1 MSQRFSKWTLEDEVK
16 LFCLVERSKLSYD
29 EIQHS
34 HFPELTVNQLR
45 NKYYG
50 LVRRKPNLMTDNHVI
65 VQKIMDPHQYK
76 VDQVS
81 QLLLLLKDD

>member
-1 MSQRFSKWTLEDEVK
+1 M
-16 LFCLVERSKLSYD
+16 
-29 EIQHS
+29 
-34 HFPELTVNQLR
+34 NQLR